1 MAEAIVLFDGVCNL
15 CNGAVQWLIKRDKK
29 KVLRYA
35 SLQSEYG
42 AEFLKEAKLPVE
54 TDSIILVCGNEVLT
68 ESAAIIKIAQ
78 LLGFPYNLAAAGK
91 CLPPGWRNVIYR
103 WIAKNRYKWF
113 GKREECMLP
122 TADTQK
128 LFL

>member
-29 KVLRYA
+29 QVLRYA

-42 AEFLKEAKLPVE
+42 VEFLREAKLPAE
-54 TDSIILVCGNEVLT
+54 TDSIVLLCGNEVLT
-68 ESAAIIKIAQ
+68 ESDAVLKIAK
-78 LLGFPYNLAAAGK
+78 LLGFPYNMAVAGK
-91 CLPPGWRNVIYR
+91 CLPRSWRNVIYR
-103 WIAKNRYKWF
+103 WVAKNRYKWF
-113 GKREECMLP
+113 GKRAECMLP
-122 TADTQK
+122 TAETRR